1 MKVLRILFT
10 IWAML
15 VFHVFL
21 IILLPFILIP
31 ALANWYPIISYR
43 AIRLWSSLFCLFCG
57 YRYEIEGKENIDKKQ
72 SYIYVSNHTSF
83 LDSPALPFLIPGVFK
98 PLAKIELTKI
108 PLFGWVVKAVCVS
121 VDRSSEESR
130 KKSLKAL
137 KKRIHTGTSIL
148 IFPEGTMNRT
158 KEVLQPF
165 YSGAFRL
172 AIDTQTAL
180 CPIVISGANKLMKPS
195 SFLLWP
201 GTIKAR
207 VLPPVSVDGKT
218 REDIDALKKQL
229 HDTMREAIERDT
241 ASLEKK

>member
-1 MKVLRILFT
+1 MKILRILFT

-31 ALANWYPIISYR
+31 ALTNWYPIISYR
-43 AIRLWSSLFCLFCG
+43 AIRLWSWLFCLFCG
-57 YRYEIEGKENIDKKQ
+57 YRYIIEGKENIEKKQ

-98 PLAKIELTKI
+98 PLAKIELTRI

-121 VDRSSEESR
+121 VDRSNEESR
-130 KKSLKAL
+130 KRSLQDL
-137 KKRIHTGTSIL
+137 RNRIQKGTSIL

-172 AIDTQTAL
+172 AINTQTPI

-195 SFLLWP
+195 SFFLWP
-201 GTIKAR
+201 GKIKAR
-207 VLPPVSVDGKT
+207 ILPPVSVEGKT
-218 REDIDALKKQL
+218 LQDIDALKRKM
-229 HDTMREAIERDT
+229 HDTMREAIEKDT
-241 ASLEKK
+241 ASLEK